1 MTFERKRDMNNYDL
15 YRATAQIDL
24 GAIRQNLLN
33 ICKKLPEGSSAIA
46 VVKAQAYGHGA
57 AQVSKVLEDLVSAF
71 AVAVPSEGEE
81 LREAGIKKPIYI
93 LGYSHPSSY
102 KSIIE
107 CEMVPAIYKYED
119 ALTLSRVAKECSKS
133 VRINIKVDTGM
144 RRIGFEP
151 TAESADVV
159 AKIASLKGVKING
172 VFTHF
177 ATADF
182 EDKSFTCEQYA
193 KFEEFIELCK
203 NRGVEFRHIT
213 CDNTAAAMEMP
224 VTAKTEVRIGIGLYG
239 YYPSDEVKRDIALTP
254 AMTIK
259 SHIVS
264 VKEIEA
270 GQSVGYG
277 RTFTAQRKT
286 RLATIPVGYAD
297 GYPRLLS
304 NQGYVLINGQ
314 KAPVVGNVCMDMFMV
329 DITDIDAGDGDKV
342 ILMGK
347 DIDADAIAK
356 MCQTISYE
364 IICGIGSRVKRVYF

>member
-1 MTFERKRDMNNYDL
+1 MNDYEL
-15 YRATAQIDL
+15 YRAKAQIDL
-24 GAIRQNLLN
+24 RAIRQNLLN
-33 ICKKLPEGSSAIA
+33 ICKKLPENSSAIA

-57 AQVSKVLEDLVSAF
+57 TQVSVVLEDLVSAF

-81 LREAGIKKPIYI
+81 LRAAGIKKPIYI

-102 KSIIE
+102 RSIIE
-107 CEMVPAIYKYED
+107 CEMIPAIYKFED
-119 ALTLSRVAKECSKS
+119 ALMLSKIAVECSKS
-133 VRINIKVDTGM
+133 VKINIKVDTGM

-151 TAESADVV
+151 TSECADVV
-159 AKIASLKGVKING
+159 AKIASLEGIKING

-182 EDKSFTCEQYA
+182 ADKSFAGEQYA
-193 KFEEFIELCK
+193 KFERFIELCK
-203 NRGVEFRHIT
+203 ERGVEFEHIT

-239 YYPSDEVKRDIALTP
+239 YYPSDEVKRDIELTP

-286 RLATIPVGYAD
+286 RLATIPIGYAD

-304 NQGYVLINGQ
+304 NKGYVLINGQ
-314 KAPVVGNVCMDMFMV
+314 RAPIIGNVCMDMFMV
-329 DITDIDAGDGDKV
+329 DITDIDAHDGDEV
-342 ILMGK
+342 IAMGER
-347 DIDADAIAK
+347 IDADTIAK

-364 IICGIGSRVKRVYF
+364 IICGIGSRVKRVYI

>member
-1 MTFERKRDMNNYDL
+1 
-15 YRATAQIDL
+15 
-24 GAIRQNLLN
+24 
-33 ICKKLPEGSSAIA
+33 
-46 VVKAQAYGHGA
+46 
-57 AQVSKVLEDLVSAF
+57 
-71 AVAVPSEGEE
+71 
-81 LREAGIKKPIYI
+81 
-93 LGYSHPSSY
+93 
-102 KSIIE
+102 
-107 CEMVPAIYKYED
+107 
-119 ALTLSRVAKECSKS
+119 
-133 VRINIKVDTGM
+133 
-144 RRIGFEP
+144 
-151 TAESADVV
+151 
-159 AKIASLKGVKING
+159 
-172 VFTHF
+172 
-177 ATADF
+177 
-182 EDKSFTCEQYA
+182 
-193 KFEEFIELCK
+193 
-203 NRGVEFRHIT
+203 
-213 CDNTAAAMEMP
+213 MP

-277 RTFTAQRKT
+277 RTFRAQRKT

-347 DIDADAIAK
+347 DIDADTIAK